1 MKCGIHYANCQTED
15 SVRPKNL
22 AAAMLTLFPFAASDI
37 ANEKGAQMMR
47 PFWWMRKEWPGDQA
61 VFQAVSRAAF

>member
-47 PFWWMRKEWPGDQA
+47 PF
-61 VFQAVSRAAF
+61 